1 MTVLSTFLNK
11 QLAPPPPPFNSLFT
25 SSLAAGTKPPT
36 PLHSLHSG
44 EDVLAS
50 YIRSF
55 YPSAPLWV
63 SALTRDTCYFF
74 FFPNKFSSLT
84 LALSIILSS
93 LSQGSAAGFYSQ
105 WAGTTFPADIQSIPR
120 CSGLPGGPAA
130 PAWQWVFFCFCLCVT
145 QSRSIIGFHEWSFSA
160 GTPRVVSSVPVMTSL
175 QSGPALD
182 PWLSELHRGVSAF
195 DIRRVAPSFLSQ
207 GPEVSDYQE
216 ALEQL
221 RLLARC
227 YRDDSRGVMRSSSEE
242 EDDDWSWLARLVS
255 ACFVYQP
262 ACCQPDAGR

>member
-1 MTVLSTFLNK
+1 M
-11 QLAPPPPPFNSLFT
+11 SLCT
-25 SSLAAGTKPPT
+25 
-36 PLHSLHSG
+36 
-44 EDVLAS
+44 
-50 YIRSF
+50 
-55 YPSAPLWV
+55 
-63 SALTRDTCYFF
+63 DTWHLLFF
-74 FFPNKFSSLT
+74 FSNKFSSLT

-105 WAGTTFPADIQSIPR
+105 WAGTTFPAYIQSIPR